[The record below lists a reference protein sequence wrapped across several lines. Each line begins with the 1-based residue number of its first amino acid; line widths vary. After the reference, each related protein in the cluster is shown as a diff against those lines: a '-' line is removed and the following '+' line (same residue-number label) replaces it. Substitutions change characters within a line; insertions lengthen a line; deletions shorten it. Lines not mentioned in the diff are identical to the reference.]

1 MVGIFDKIKKFGN
14 NLWSGV
20 KDYGLPML
28 QTVAPLFGD
37 KGQRVNDILTTGVGA
52 VDSIG
57 SSLNQLAR
65 RNPPHAQPPKIT
77 SGVRKLPSAAMGQR

>member
-1 MVGIFDKIKKFGN
+1 MVGIFDKIKKFGS

-37 KGQRVNDILTTGVGA
+37 KGQRVSDILTTGVGA

-57 SSLNQLAR
+57 NLLNQLAR
-65 RNPPHAQPPKIT
+65 RNPSHAQPPKIT
-77 SGVRKLPSAAMGQR
+77 SDAHRVPSAAMVQW